1 MKKIGILSDT
11 HDYWDKRYIPYLEVC
26 DEIWHAGDIGSV
38 VLTQRLEAIRP
49 LRAVYGNCDG
59 YPLRYNYGSYLFFE
73 LEQIKVLMTH
83 IGGYPGHYDAT
94 ALTLIKKFKPNLFI
108 CGHSH
113 IAKVMFDRQHE
124 MLCVNPGAAGKQGF
138 HTIRTLMR
146 LELNAGNIENL
157 EVIELSRGDI

>member
-1 MKKIGILSDT
+1 MKKIAILSDT
-11 HDYWDKRYIPYLEVC
+11 HDYWDERYIPYLEIC

-38 VLTQRLEAIRP
+38 LLTQRLEAIRS

-59 YPLRYNYGSYLFFE
+59 YPLRYNFSPHLFFE
-73 LEQIKVLMTH
+73 LEQVRVLMTH
-83 IGGYPGHYDAT
+83 IGGYPGRYDSS
-94 ALTLIKKFKPNLFI
+94 ALALIKHHKPDLFV

-113 IAKVMFDRQHE
+113 IAKVMFDRRHD

-146 LELNAGNIENL
+146 LELNEGNIENL
-157 EVIELSRGDI
+157 EVIELGKIV